1 LAPSPETSP
10 SHSASNTR
18 VLGNTTVPT
27 DDWLRLNQER
37 DDLRAEVERLNQTL
51 DMVAEERE
59 AWKAEVERLRD
70 IAWKH
75 GNRADEAEAEVER
88 LRAALE
94 KIAHVS
100 IDWGTYPSTSA
111 LLAMG
116 HVSIDWA
123 IQTANE
129 ALGQR

>member
-1 LAPSPETSP
+1 MSDKPQMEATLAPSPETSP

-37 DDLRAEVERLNQTL
+37 DDLRAEVERLNQAL

-75 GNRADEAEAEVER
+75 GNRADEAEVEIER
-88 LRAALE
+88 LRAENERL
-94 KIAHVS
+94 
-100 IDWGTYPSTSA
+100 SA
-111 LLAMG
+111 
-116 HVSIDWA
+116 D
-123 IQTANE
+123 IQASLRERGSN
-129 ALGQR
+129 GGSQ